1 MLGVNLEDVRI
12 LREAKEEGRQ
22 EGRQEGHQEGRQE
35 ILAATIPL
43 LLRAGLTIEQITQ
56 QLQLDEAEIQRFC
69 NS

>member
-12 LREAKEEGRQ
+12 LREAKE
-22 EGRQEGHQEGRQE
+22 EGHQEGRQE